1 MKFDRV
7 ILSAFL
13 LLVPV
18 LVLFASPY
26 SQAAETMETFDTP
39 EQATLYQLLLRE
51 YRCLKCQN
59 QNLADSNAD
68 LAGDL
73 RREIRS
79 QILAGNSRVE
89 IDEYLVARYGEFVL
103 YRPRFSSKTLVLW
116 ILPFAL
122 FVGAMAGLVISGRRR
137 RNRIDEAVVPND
149 LDKDQLEA
157 AKRYLE
163 SP

>member
-1 MKFDRV
+1 MKIDSV
-7 ILSAFL
+7 KLSTFFL
-13 LLVPV
+13 FVPA
-18 LVLFASPY
+18 LVLLASTN
-26 SQAAETMETFDTP
+26 SRAAETIETFNTP
-39 EQATLYQLLLRE
+39 EQATLYHLLLRE

-79 QILAGNSRVE
+79 QILAGNSQAE

-137 RNRIDEAVVPND
+137 RNRPFESEVPNN
-149 LDKDQLEA
+149 LEAGQLEA

-163 SP
+163 NP